1 MSSAEFGPDINK
13 INKAKGALHAKI
25 LAHNY
30 QIPEVHAVA
39 DVIGDSLELAL
50 AARDTDAEVLIVC
63 GVRFMAETAKLLNP
77 EKRVFIPVP
86 DAGCPLAD
94 YLTPE
99 LIQESRLRYPDAAV
113 VVYVNSSATCKAAAD
128 IVCTSGNAVTV
139 VKSLPQSRII
149 FGPDANLASYVREQV
164 PEKEIIPIPADG
176 HCYVHQEFS
185 LDDIRSARQ
194 IGGTI
199 LAHPECPEIIRH
211 HADIVAST
219 GRMIRIIK
227 KNDEQVWHI
236 FTEEAMVMRLR
247 SLFLD
252 KEFHSVQ
259 SAVCRDMRK
268 TTIEDIIRCLD
279 GLQGEIFLDQ
289 DSAEYARRS
298 LDRMLKASVS

>member
-1 MSSAEFGPDINK
+1 MSPKVDPDIQK
-13 INKAKGALHAKI
+13 INQIKGELHAKI

-50 AARDTDAEVLIVC
+50 AARDTDADVLIVC

-77 EKRVFIPVP
+77 EKRVCIPIP

-94 YLTPE
+94 FLTPE
-99 LIQESRLRYPDAAV
+99 LIRDSRQKYPDAAV
-113 VVYVNSSATCKAAAD
+113 VVYVNSSAACKSVAD
-128 IVCTSGNAVTV
+128 IVCTSGNAVTI

-164 PEKEIIPIPADG
+164 PEKEIITIPVDG
-176 HCYVHQEFS
+176 HCYVHQQFS
-185 LDDIRSARQ
+185 LEDIRNARL

-219 GRMIRIIK
+219 GRMIRIIG
-227 KNDEQVWHI
+227 EHEERVWHI
-236 FTEEAMVMRLR
+236 FTEEGMVMRLR
-247 SLFLD
+247 SLFPD

-259 SAVCRDMRK
+259 SAVCKDMRK
-268 TTIEDIIRCLD
+268 TTIGDIIRCLES
-279 GLQGEIFLDQ
+279 LQGEIILDQ
-289 DSAEYARRS
+289 DSSESARRS
-298 LDRMLKASVS
+298 LDRMLEASS